1 MVVDTVS
8 SDRIDRLGSYFV
20 YFNLLER
27 FDMTFEEFVITV
39 DSGNW
44 DICLPL
50 LKQLEKLD
58 VRALCESA

>member
-20 YFNLLER
+20 YFDLLER
-27 FDMTFEEFVITV
+27 FNMTFEEFVITV

-44 DICLPL
+44 DICL